1 MLLHLDLNFLP
12 RSEQIRSCFHIW
24 QKYYSPV
31 NKGGVA
37 PASLSAKKIFIFSRC
52 QRGVHRGLPI
62 LTLVSTSGSSSFC
75 NPTFFPSLLGSELQ
89 TQKTELKI
97 PEKQWDLKDHMILW
111 SSHDHQY
118 LFLFML
124 FVGNIYYFFS
134 TSPLKH
140 NSRIMCSRARVWFQE
155 WPQDSHFLLP
165 KAQFTFV
172 GNLLS
177 GRHVFLKCSTAA
189 WKLSSR
195 ENTGA
200 GKG

>member
-37 PASLSAKKIFIFSRC
+37 PASLSGKKSSIFSRHQC
-52 QRGVHRGLPI
+52 GVHRGLPI
-62 LTLVSTSGSSSFC
+62 LTLVSTSGSSSLC
-75 NPTFFPSLLGSELQ
+75 NPTFSPSLLESELQ
-89 TQKTELKI
+89 TQKEQLKI
-97 PEKQWDLKDHMILW
+97 PEKQWYLKDHMIISW
-111 SSHDHQY
+111 SPI
-118 LFLFML
+118 
-124 FVGNIYYFFS
+124 FVSFYALCGKYILLFS

-140 NSRIMCSRARVWFQE
+140 NSRIMCSQARVWFQE

-165 KAQFTFV
+165 KAQFTFL

-195 ENTGA
+195 KNTEA